1 MLVNTKLPPSGIA
14 TLAKK
19 ILKSADKC
27 EQVVYNRKKAL
38 PQLSGGILKSIPNFE
53 RGASNTL
60 DV

>member
-27 EQVVYNRKKAL
+27 EQVVYNRKKR
-38 PQLSGGILKSIPNFE
+38 SPNLVVGF
-53 RGASNTL
+53 
-60 DV
+60 